1 MSDPNYDVST
11 ELVIAKWSDRFI
23 AWLIDFLIISSVST
37 MIFAVTYGTYNL
49 EWSEAM
55 IFSEATNYL
64 PTSIVFFGYWIILEY
79 KTGQSI
85 GKKIIHL
92 KIVDLEGK
100 SPLITGVVI
109 SSFGKSFLLP
119 LDMILGLI
127 FTNQKRQRIF
137 NKISDTIIIKIKN
150 TETNN
155 EKINYKKD

>member
-1 MSDPNYDVST
+1 MPDSNYDVST

-37 MIFAVTYGTYNL
+37 MIFALIYGTYSL
-49 EWSEAM
+49 EWSEDM
-55 IFSEATNYL
+55 IFSEATSYL
-64 PTSIVFFGYWIILEY
+64 PTSLVFFGYWIILEY

-85 GKKIIHL
+85 GKKIAHL

-100 SPLITGVVI
+100 TPSFTGVVI

-119 LDMILGLI
+119 IDMILGLI

-150 TETNN
+150 TETDN

>member
-23 AWLIDFLIISSVST
+23 AWLIDFVIISSVST
-37 MIFAVTYGTYNL
+37 MTFAIIYGTFNL
-49 EWSEAM
+49 EWSETM
-55 IFSEATNYL
+55 IFSEATSFL

-85 GKKIIHL
+85 GKKILHL
-92 KIVDLEGK
+92 KVVNLEGK
-100 SPLITGVVI
+100 PPSITGVTI

-119 LDMILGLI
+119 IDMILGLI

-137 NKISDTIIIKIKN
+137 NKISDTIIIKIKS
-150 TETNN
+150 EEKDY

>member
-1 MSDPNYDVST
+1 MSDSNYDVSA

-37 MIFAVTYGTYNL
+37 MIFALIYGTYSL
-49 EWSEAM
+49 EWSEDM
-55 IFSEATNYL
+55 IFSEATSYL
-64 PTSIVFFGYWIILEY
+64 PTSIVFFGYWVILEY

-100 SPLITGVVI
+100 PPSFTGVVI

-119 LDMILGLI
+119 IDMILGLI

-150 TETNN
+150 TEKNN

>member
-37 MIFAVTYGTYNL
+37 MIFALIYGTYSL
-49 EWSEAM
+49 EWNEAM
-55 IFSEATNYL
+55 MFSEATSYL
-64 PTSIVFFGYWIILEY
+64 PTSIVFFGYWVILEY

-85 GKKIIHL
+85 GKKIVHL

-100 SPLITGVVI
+100 TPSFTGVVI

-119 LDMILGLI
+119 IDMILGVI

>member
-1 MSDPNYDVST
+1 MSDSNYDVST

-37 MIFAVTYGTYNL
+37 MIFALIYGTYSL

-55 IFSEATNYL
+55 IFSEATSYL
-64 PTSIVFFGYWIILEY
+64 PTSIVFFGYWVILEY

-100 SPLITGVVI
+100 PPSFTGVVI

-119 LDMILGLI
+119 IDMILGLI

-150 TETNN
+150 TEKNN

>member
-1 MSDPNYDVST
+1 MSDSNYDVST

-37 MIFAVTYGTYNL
+37 MIFALIYGTYSL

-55 IFSEATNYL
+55 IFSEATSYL
-64 PTSIVFFGYWIILEY
+64 PTSIVFFGYWVILEY

-85 GKKIIHL
+85 GKKIVHL

-100 SPLITGVVI
+100 PPSFTGVVI

-119 LDMILGLI
+119 IDMILGVI

>member
-1 MSDPNYDVST
+1 MSEPNCDVST

-37 MIFAVTYGTYNL
+37 MIFAVIYGTYNL
-49 EWSEAM
+49 EWSETM
-55 IFSEATNYL
+55 IFSEATSFL

-100 SPLITGVVI
+100 APSFIGIAI

-119 LDMILGLI
+119 IDMILGLV

-150 TETNN
+150 TEKDYD
-155 EKINYKKD
+155 KINYKKD

>member
-1 MSDPNYDVST
+1 MPDANYDVST
-11 ELVIAKWSDRFI
+11 ELIIAKWSDRFI

-37 MIFAVTYGTYNL
+37 MIFALIYGTYNAQ
-49 EWSEAM
+49 WSETM
-55 IFSEATNYL
+55 IFSEATSYL
-64 PTSIVFFGYWIILEY
+64 PTSVVFFGYWVILEY

-92 KIVDLEGK
+92 KIVDLAGK
-100 SPLITGVVI
+100 SPSFTGVAI

-119 LDMILGLI
+119 IDMILGLI

-150 TETNN
+150 TETNS

>member
-1 MSDPNYDVST
+1 MSDSNYDVST

-37 MIFAVTYGTYNL
+37 IIFALIYGTYSL

-55 IFSEATNYL
+55 IFSEATSYL
-64 PTSIVFFGYWIILEY
+64 PTSIVFFGYWVILEY
-79 KTGQSI
+79 KTGKSI
-85 GKKIIHL
+85 GKKIVHL

-100 SPLITGVVI
+100 PPSFTGVVI

-119 LDMILGLI
+119 IDMILGLI

-155 EKINYKKD
+155 EKIHYRKD

>member
-1 MSDPNYDVST
+1 MHDANYDVSN
-11 ELVIAKWSDRFI
+11 ELIIAKWSDRFI

-37 MIFAVTYGTYNL
+37 MIFALIYGTYDVQ
-49 EWSEAM
+49 WSETM
-55 IFSEATNYL
+55 IFSEATSYL
-64 PTSIVFFGYWIILEY
+64 PTSVVFFGYWVILEY

-92 KIVDLEGK
+92 KIVDLAGK
-100 SPLITGVVI
+100 GPSFTGVAI

-119 LDMILGLI
+119 IDMILGLI

-150 TETNN
+150 TETDS